1 MSSLDLFAPSAE
13 TRRLSVKLDAAA
25 LEKIGMNKTES
36 ADFLRLRGR
45 FLDKPLM
52 EWERVKPL
60 PDDFCRSVDDLPEPN
75 PEKVKELLS
84 KLVFVQLN
92 GGLGTAMGLRST
104 KSSLQ
109 LLKQGGNAY
118 SLLDCKIL
126 QLEKLNQDHDVDIPL
141 VLMNSPKT
149 HDETLEIIKKY
160 PGEGKGR
167 VSIHT
172 FVQSEHPL
180 MHKDTLAPVAKSKDE
195 RQFWI
200 PPGSGEVF
208 QGLMRSGLL
217 EKFRSQGK
225 EFLFISNIENMG
237 ATIDLRLL
245 NNIYSEQVDFQL
257 ELTNR
262 LSTDHHGGVPMS
274 YKEGRVHVMEISQV
288 PFEFHKNFTVSRF
301 KWWNTNNMWVRIN
314 NIWNMLKLQALDLD
328 FIVKYRISGGRNVAQ
343 IETPAAMSIH
353 SFKRAVGITV
363 PRSRYRPIN
372 STAQLLASQ
381 SNIFTFEDGNL
392 QMNPMRVPA
401 TDPLIKLGDHFTS
414 VDEYERRFKD
424 IPNILELDHL
434 TVSGDVIF
442 GSKMTLKGT
451 VIIVAEH
458 GEKIELPDGTKL
470 ENKIVSGS
478 LQLKEN

>member
-1 MSSLDLFAPSAE
+1 
-13 TRRLSVKLDAAA
+13 
-25 LEKIGMNKTES
+25 
-36 ADFLRLRGR
+36 
-45 FLDKPLM
+45 M

-60 PDDFCRSVDDLPEPN
+60 PDDFCKSVDDLPEPT
-75 PEKVKELLS
+75 PEKAKDMLS
-84 KLVFVQLN
+84 KLAFVQLN

-109 LLKQGGNAY
+109 VLKQGGNAY
-118 SLLDCKIL
+118 TILDCKIL
-126 QLEKLNQDHDVDIPL
+126 QIEKLNQEYGLDIPL

-149 HDETLEIIKKY
+149 HEETLEIIKRY
-160 PGEGKGR
+160 SS
-167 VSIHT
+167 VSVHT
-172 FVQSEHPL
+172 FVQGEHPL
-180 MHKDTLAPVAKSKDE
+180 MHKDTLAPVAKSKEE
-195 RQFWI
+195 RQLWI

-208 QGLMRSGLL
+208 QGLLRSGLL
-217 EKFRSQGK
+217 EKFRTQGK

-245 NNIYSEQVDFQL
+245 NNIYSAQVDFQL

-262 LSTDHHGGVPMS
+262 VSTDSHGGVPMS

-288 PFEFHKNFTVSRF
+288 PFEYHKNFTVSRF

-363 PRSRYRPIN
+363 PRSRYRPVN

-381 SNIFTFEDGNL
+381 SNLFTFADGAL
-392 QMNPMRVPA
+392 QMNPARVPA
-401 TDPLIKLGDHFTS
+401 TEPLIKLGDHFIT
-414 VDEYERRFKD
+414 VDEYEKRFKD

-434 TVSGDVIF
+434 TVSGDVTF
-442 GSKMTLKGT
+442 GAKMTLKGT
-451 VIIVAEH
+451 VIIMAEH
-458 GEKIELPDGTKL
+458 GERIDLPDGTIL
-470 ENKIVSGS
+470 ENKILSGN
-478 LQLKEN
+478 LQLKDN